1 MTKTPS
7 NQKAFTLV
15 EMLAVLAIIGILAA
29 ITMGI
34 YGSVKGKAVESRLEA
49 ELARIELAL
58 QQYKS
63 KNGQFPYSGAWQYQ
77 YPPANWAPVQLAPLG
92 NNLYAELVANP
103 LQEGKKVFLPDV
115 SEDMNAAGSLL
126 APVADV
132 RGGGAYVK
140 WYYNSNNPKYNKD
153 SYDLWVEYGDLGEKP
168 DDPSDDTV
176 KIISN
181 WQN

>member
-1 MTKTPS
+1 
-7 NQKAFTLV
+7 
-15 EMLAVLAIIGILAA
+15 ML
-29 ITMGI
+29 
-34 YGSVKGKAVESRLEA
+34 
-49 ELARIELAL
+49 
-58 QQYKS
+58 
-63 KNGQFPYSGAWQYQ
+63 
-77 YPPANWAPVQLAPLG
+77 
-92 NNLYAELVANP
+92 ANP

-126 APVADV
+126 APVAGV